1 MKLSQSF
8 TKTLK
13 NAPADES
20 SVNAQLLIRAGFIH
34 KEMAGVYTL
43 LPFGLRV
50 VDRLVR
56 IVQDEMD
63 AIGGQQ
69 MRTSIFQNRD
79 VWETTGRWSDDVVD
93 TWFKTELKS
102 GGEVGLSFTNE
113 EAYSAILK
121 NFVNSYRDLP
131 IYVYDF
137 KTIFRNELRA
147 KSGMLRGREFYWKAL
162 YSFSKNEEEH
172 NTFYEQAK
180 AAYRRVFDRAGIGA
194 QTYLTFASGGTFSKY
209 SHEFQMLTEAGE
221 DVIFL
226 SREKGIAVNREVM
239 TDEVLAELGLSRDE
253 LSEEKAIEVGNIF
266 SLGFKFS
273 EPFRLTY
280 KDNEG
285 NDIPVFMGSYGI
297 GITRLM
303 GAIVEAMHDDRGICW
318 PAAVAPFRV
327 HLVSLGQS
335 ERAEQLYQQLTA
347 AGVEVLYDDRD
358 ALSAGEKFAD
368 ADLIGCPVRVTIGSK
383 TPEGQL
389 EYRLRSEPEH
399 QLISEEELLKLLKN

>member
-368 ADLIGCPVRVTIGSK
+368 ADLIGCPVRVFLLL
-383 TPEGQL
+383 L
-389 EYRLRSEPEH
+389 EDQDALVVILS
-399 QLISEEELLKLLKN
+399 LNGMS

>member
-1 MKLSQSF
+1 
-8 TKTLK
+8 
-13 NAPADES
+13 
-20 SVNAQLLIRAGFIH
+20 
-34 KEMAGVYTL
+34 
-43 LPFGLRV
+43 
-50 VDRLVR
+50 
-56 IVQDEMD
+56 
-63 AIGGQQ
+63 
-69 MRTSIFQNRD
+69 
-79 VWETTGRWSDDVVD
+79 
-93 TWFKTELKS
+93 
-102 GGEVGLSFTNE
+102 
-113 EAYSAILK
+113 
-121 NFVNSYRDLP
+121 
-131 IYVYDF
+131 
-137 KTIFRNELRA
+137 
-147 KSGMLRGREFYWKAL
+147 
-162 YSFSKNEEEH
+162 
-172 NTFYEQAK
+172 
-180 AAYRRVFDRAGIGA
+180 
-194 QTYLTFASGGTFSKY
+194 
-209 SHEFQMLTEAGE
+209 
-221 DVIFL
+221 
-226 SREKGIAVNREVM
+226 M